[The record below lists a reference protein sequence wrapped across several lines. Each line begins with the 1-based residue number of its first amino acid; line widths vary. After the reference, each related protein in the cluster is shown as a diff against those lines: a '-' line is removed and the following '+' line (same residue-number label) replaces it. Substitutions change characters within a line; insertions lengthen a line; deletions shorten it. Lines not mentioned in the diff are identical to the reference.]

1 MEKDRVIALAK
12 EAGFAAAEV
21 ISTNDLKFAHEFRK
35 YCEDNACG
43 NYNRNY
49 GCPPYCGT
57 PQEMEDKVM
66 KYRQAVVFQSKTP
79 VEDVLDNSVT
89 KKIKKKHTQMT
100 MKTMEALRE
109 HGLIM
114 DGMPIMAG
122 PCNLCDTCGM
132 PEGKPCIHEQKR
144 FSCLSAYCVDAVAL
158 AQTCGM
164 EMKWNGDVVSFFSL
178 YLFDR
183 AEEENQ

>member
-1 MEKDRVIALAK
+1 MEEDRVIGLAK
-12 EAGFAAAEV
+12 EAGFAAAKV
-21 ISTNDLKFAHEFRK
+21 ISTDDLKFVHEFRK

-66 KYRQAVVFQSKTP
+66 RYRQAVVFQSRTP
-79 VEDVLDNSVT
+79 VENALDDSVT

-100 MKTMEALRE
+100 LKVMGSLGEN
-109 HGLIM
+109 GFPM

-122 PCNLCDTCGM
+122 PCNLCEKCEM
-132 PEGKPCIHEQKR
+132 PEGKPCIHEEKR
-144 FSCLSAYCVDAVAL
+144 FSCLSAYCIDAVAL

-164 EMKWNGDVVSFFSL
+164 EMQWSGKLVSFFSL

-183 AEEENQ
+183 MEEENG